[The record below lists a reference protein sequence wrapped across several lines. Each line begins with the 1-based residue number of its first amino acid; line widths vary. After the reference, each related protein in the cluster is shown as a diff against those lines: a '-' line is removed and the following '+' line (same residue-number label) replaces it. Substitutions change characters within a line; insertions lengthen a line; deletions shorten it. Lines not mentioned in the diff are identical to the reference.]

1 MAAAEKITHFLTHFW
16 GGGEKPRSQT
26 KIYSTLFRLISAQ
39 KIPDFCPKSSANMF
53 NSCHQLQEKPLGNI
67 DFRAVF
73 PWGEFVGEIGA
84 EIAIKSVSDG

>member
-1 MAAAEKITHFLTHFW
+1 ML
-16 GGGEKPRSQT
+16 
-26 KIYSTLFRLISAQ
+26 YFRGNAFTQ
-39 KIPDFCPKSSANMF
+39 MF

-84 EIAIKSVSDG
+84 EIAIKSVADG